1 MTTPNR
7 HTAEYRH
14 REGNDIRCDLCPHR
28 CRIVPGETGRCLA
41 RRNIDGKLVA
51 EGYGKITSI
60 AVDPI
65 QKKPLNRYYPE
76 NTILTAASYG
86 CNFQCPFCQ
95 NYHISQQE
103 ADFTYYSPERL
114 RDLAL
119 NQTLND
125 NIGLAFSYHE
135 PTINFEYVRDCDR
148 LVKDAGLKNILV
160 TNGYLAREP
169 WEELLKLTDAINIDL
184 KAFTDSFY
192 KKECKGDLETVKGN
206 ILAAAKECHI
216 EITTLIIPGLN
227 DSIEEI
233 TAMAQWIAAIDPE
246 IPYHLSRFHPRYQMS
261 DMEPTPVDTLDNAAE
276 AASQYLRYIYLG
288 NL

>member
-1 MTTPNR
+1 M
-7 HTAEYRH
+7 
-14 REGNDIRCDLCPHR
+14 
-28 CRIVPGETGRCLA
+28 
-41 RRNIDGKLVA
+41 
-51 EGYGKITSI
+51 
-60 AVDPI
+60 
-65 QKKPLNRYYPE
+65 
-76 NTILTAASYG
+76 
-86 CNFQCPFCQ
+86 
-95 NYHISQQE
+95 
-103 ADFTYYSPERL
+103 
-114 RDLAL
+114 
-119 NQTLND
+119 
-125 NIGLAFSYHE
+125 
-135 PTINFEYVRDCDR
+135 
-148 LVKDAGLKNILV
+148 
-160 TNGYLAREP
+160 
-169 WEELLKLTDAINIDL
+169 TDAINIDL

-216 EITTLIIPGLN
+216 EITTLIIPCLN